1 MTTSNVC
8 KVPGMGNTCG
18 VLEQLWFRSTS
29 MAGGIFSIVERMTI
43 MNEELKS
50 SSSDGN
56 RSHKDST

>member
-1 MTTSNVC
+1 MATSNVC
-8 KVPGMGNTCG
+8 KVPGMGNAYG

-29 MAGGIFSIVERMTI
+29 TAGGIFLIVKKMTM

-56 RSHKDST
+56 WSHMDST